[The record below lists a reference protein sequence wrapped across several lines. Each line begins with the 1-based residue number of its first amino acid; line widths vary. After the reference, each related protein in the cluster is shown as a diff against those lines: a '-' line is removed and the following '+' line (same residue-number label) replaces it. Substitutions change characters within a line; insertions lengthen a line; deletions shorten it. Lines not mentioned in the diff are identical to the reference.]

1 MRYSSGL
8 KSKGTFYTDSNGR
21 EMVKRV
27 YNKRGPS
34 YPPLNVT
41 EPVAGNYYPINSM
54 ISLDDGCAE
63 MAIIT
68 DAALGGASLKDGE
81 LELMGTF

>member
-1 MRYSSGL
+1 
-8 KSKGTFYTDSNGR
+8 
-21 EMVKRV
+21 
-27 YNKRGPS
+27 
-34 YPPLNVT
+34 
-41 EPVAGNYYPINSM
+41 M